1 MSEKIS
7 LKRMSLFLVL
17 GGAAGIASG
26 IALARML
33 PQAWDVPGA
42 TVGLGTLGAVVS
54 LLAFWWTE
62 PGGLTTDQRA
72 ILKTQGLFAAG
83 WLVLV
88 SGPTFVVAGPEP
100 MIISALAG
108 GLITSLLWVVRL
120 R

>member
-17 GGAAGIASG
+17 GGAAGIALG
-26 IALARML
+26 RML
-33 PQAWDVPGA
+33 PQAWNVPEA

-54 LLAFWWTE
+54 LVAFWWTE

-72 ILKTQGLFAAG
+72 VLKTQGLFAAV

-88 SGPTFVVAGPEP
+88 SAPTFLVAGPEP
-100 MIISALAG
+100 MIISAVAG
-108 GLITSLLWVVRL
+108 GLIASLLWVVRL